1 MTKKLLHQVCVDS
14 PGAPIR
20 NQQERVDTA
29 CCLTS
34 LLGSSKQ
41 NPSSWMVCQQ
51 TKALGQVQQ
60 STKNW
65 LHVRHHMN
73 IPFVCHITESTGG
86 IQRFWTS
93 QLRTLKSWPRFLCS
107 FPV

>member
-14 PGAPIR
+14 SGAPIR

-34 LLGSSKQ
+34 RLGSSKQ

-51 TKALGQVQQ
+51 MEVLWQAQHLTK
-60 STKNW
+60 KNW
-65 LHVRHHMN
+65 LHVRHHTN
-73 IPFVCHITESTGG
+73 IPLVCHVT
-86 IQRFWTS
+86 
-93 QLRTLKSWPRFLCS
+93 
-107 FPV
+107 